1 MAGFAGPNIVTD
13 KLQFLVDSKNDQS
26 YPGSGTTLTDITGNG
41 QDLTLVNTP
50 SITDGI
56 ITLDSDGFIR
66 RSGSFMGTASQSNV
80 SYNFIMR
87 LNWGF
92 NGYKTIFGF
101 QQTVGGNPWVR
112 VANLVLNTSDEE
124 LEFDLRDGGVQ
135 NRDIF
140 QYNMSAHV
148 LKHTLITYTFD
159 SGTHKLYTNGILRS
173 SVNRG
178 ITSFPAFSGTAG
190 GFAVG
195 NNLASARL
203 LGQGNFSYMSIYL
216 KTLTPA
222 EVFQNFLAI
231 KGRLDL

>member
-1 MAGFAGPNIVTD
+1 MSTRYNPSIARDGLV
-13 KLQFLVDSKNDQS
+13 FLVDAKN
-26 YPGSGTTLTDITGNG
+26 PKCFTDGVNKFNDLSGNG
-41 QDLTLVNTP
+41 HNLIHQGGPTI
-50 SITDGI
+50 SDGVI
-56 ITLDSDGFIR
+56 SLDSNAFLRGN
-66 RSGSFMGTASQSNV
+66 GLFMGTANQSNV
-80 SYNFIMR
+80 SYNFTIR

-101 QQTVGGNPWVR
+101 QQSSFDR
-112 VANLVLNTSDEE
+112 VANFVLNTNKDE
-124 LEFDLRDGGVQ
+124 LEFDLRTGGTQ
-135 NRDIF
+135 NRNIF
-140 QYNMSAHV
+140 QYNMSDHK
-148 LKHTLITYTFD
+148 LKHTLVTYTFD

-195 NNLASARL
+195 NNLGSARL

-216 KTLTPA
+216 KTLTPT

-231 KGRLDL
+231 KGRLD

>member
-66 RSGSFMGTASQSNV
+66 RTGSFMGTASQSNV
-80 SYNFIMR
+80 SYNFIIR
-87 LNWGF
+87 LNWGTF

-101 QQTVGGNPWVR
+101 QQSSFDR
-112 VANLVLNTSDEE
+112 VANFVLNTNKDE
-124 LEFDLRDGGVQ
+124 LEFDLRTGGTQ
-135 NRDIF
+135 NRNIF
-140 QYNMSAHV
+140 QYNMSDHK
-148 LKHTLITYTFD
+148 LKHTLVTYTFD

-173 SVNRG
+173 TDTASL
-178 ITSFPAFSGTAG
+178 TTFPAFTGTGG

-195 NNLASARL
+195 NNLGSARL

-216 KTLTPA
+216 KTLTPT

-231 KGRLDL
+231 KGRLD